1 MCFRDN
7 NYLGRLQDS
16 EKKKPSFFIC
26 LRRGRGMLHICL
38 VTFISFLSFTKVH
51 LFIYA
56 PKSSSFISSFISI
69 SFISKIKVHLI
80 HIHHIWLYLYCI
92 IFRPHCD
99 FHFFNQSCLYKLG
112 VSLDK
117 ILIQNIYCIM
127 WSWTPMVLLLLVT
140 S

>member
-16 EKKKPSFFIC
+16 KRKKSFFIY
-26 LRRGRGMLHICL
+26 LRRGMLHICL
-38 VTFISFLSFTKVH
+38 VTFISFISFTKVH

-80 HIHHIWLYLYCI
+80 HIHHIWFYLYCI

>member
-1 MCFRDN
+1 MCLRDN

-16 EKKKPSFFIC
+16 RKKKRKNPHFSYIWI
-26 LRRGRGMLHICL
+26 LHICL
-38 VTFISFLSFTKVH
+38 VTFISFISFTKVH

-56 PKSSSFISSFISI
+56 PKSNSFISSFISI
-69 SFISKIKVHLI
+69 SFISKIIVHLI
-80 HIHHIWLYLYCI
+80 HIHHIWFYLYCI
-92 IFRPHCD
+92 IFQPHCD

-112 VSLDK
+112 ASLDK

-127 WSWTPMVLLLLVT
+127 WSWTPTVLLLLVT

>member
-69 SFISKIKVHLI
+69 SFILKIIVHLI
-80 HIHHIWLYLYCI
+80 HIHHIWFCSYCI
-92 IFRPHCD
+92 VFEPHCL
-99 FHFFNQSCLYKLG
+99 FHFLYQSRLWKLR

-117 ILIQNIYCIM
+117 ILIRNICCII
-127 WSWTPMVLLLLVT
+127 WSWTPMVLLFLVT